1 MRLTLLLATT
11 CLIALSGPYAAAQG
25 AGTVTST
32 RVSFTVPAPRTE
44 RTSGRSGFGAGRP
57 SEGTHALDGGPAPI
71 GQTDRPSCIAS
82 VEVPGIGTL
91 SVSCLE
97 TAESGARPAGVALE
111 LIARAI
117 GTPET
122 GSMETLEIT
131 LDDGATIRLR
141 TRELVGSDPIP
152 GRVVRATLP
161 AVAFARVATSR
172 SLTIVVSGIRH
183 VLQPGDLLAL
193 RHLALALDGVPR
205 G

>member
-1 MRLTLLLATT
+1 MRLALLVATT
-11 CLIALSGPYAAAQG
+11 CLIALPGPYAAAQG

-32 RVSFTVPAPRTE
+32 RVSFTVPAPRSEPTF
-44 RTSGRSGFGAGRP
+44 GRSGFGAGRP
-57 SEGTHALDGGPAPI
+57 SGATVAPVGGAASI
-71 GQTDRPSCIAS
+71 GQTDRPRCIAS
-82 VEVPGIGTL
+82 LEIPEIGTL

-111 LIARAI
+111 LVARAL

-122 GSMETLEIT
+122 GSMETLEIA

-141 TRELVGSDPIP
+141 TRELVGSEPIP
-152 GRVVRATLP
+152 GRGVRATLP

-172 SLTIVVSGIRH
+172 SLTIVVNGVRH
-183 VLQPGDLLAL
+183 VLQPGDLRAL
-193 RHLALALDGVPR
+193 RYLARALDGVPR